1 MVKQGKDISM
11 SKVLVMGATF
21 KENVEDIRNSK
32 VADVINEL
40 KGFSVNVDVLDPYA
54 DSQELEH
61 EYGFGLVA
69 EPAHDY
75 DAVIVAVNHR
85 PFLQLDQSYFE
96 SITNEKAVFIDV
108 KGIFRDKINSKLTY
122 WSL

>member
-1 MVKQGKDISM
+1 MVKQGVDISK

-40 KGFSVNVDVLDPYA
+40 KGFSVNVDVVDPYA
-54 DSQELEH
+54 NSEELNH
-61 EYGFGLVA
+61 EYGFSLV
-69 EPAHDY
+69 EKPANDY

-85 PFLQLDQSYFE
+85 DYLKLDESYF
-96 SITNEKAVFIDV
+96 
-108 KGIFRDKINSKLTY
+108 KGITSEKPVVMDIKGIYRDKFSDGIMY

>member
-1 MVKQGKDISM
+1 
-11 SKVLVMGATF
+11 MGATF

-40 KGFSVNVDVLDPYA
+40 KGFSVNVDVVDPDANSKELD
-54 DSQELEH
+54 H
-61 EYGFGLVA
+61 EYGFSLI
-69 EPAHDY
+69 EKPANDY

-85 PFLQLDQSYFE
+85 DYLNLDENYFK
-96 SITNEKAVFIDV
+96 SITSDKSVVMDI
-108 KGIFRDKINSKLTY
+108 KGIYRNKFSDGIVY

>member
-1 MVKQGKDISM
+1 
-11 SKVLVMGATF
+11 MGATF

-40 KGFSVNVDVLDPYA
+40 KGFSVNVDVVDPYA
-54 DSQELEH
+54 NSEELNH
-61 EYGFGLVA
+61 EYGFSLV
-69 EPAHDY
+69 EKPANDY

-85 PFLQLDQSYFE
+85 DYLKLDESYF
-96 SITNEKAVFIDV
+96 
-108 KGIFRDKINSKLTY
+108 KGITSEKPVVMDIKGIYRDKFSDGIMY